1 MNGQQLLREPELQ
14 PTPEN
19 ISTALGAADGAYNE
33 FVGKLGE
40 HGISANWRY
49 YNYGKAWLCKGVYK
63 WTTTRGTPKE
73 TTAFWLS
80 IWDGFFA
87 VTIYIPEKHRHEAL
101 TLPLGAE
108 IHKMVEEGKQMGK
121 LKFFPVTF
129 RLKSAE
135 PFDDVFTLIDFRKLL
150 K

>member
-1 MNGQQLLREPELQ
+1 MKEQQLLREPELQ

-19 ISTALGAADGAYNE
+19 IADALGSANGAYSE
-33 FVGKLGE
+33 FISGLE
-40 HGISANWRY
+40 NHGISADWRY
-49 YNYGKAWLCKGVYK
+49 YNDGKAWLCKGIYK
-63 WTTTRGTPKE
+63 WTTSRGTPKE

-80 IWDGFFA
+80 IWDGFFV
-87 VTIYIPEKHRHEAL
+87 VTVYVPEKHRLAAL

-108 IHKMVEEGKQMGK
+108 ALKMVEDGKQMGK

-129 RLKSAE
+129 RLASTAL
-135 PFDDVFTLIDFRKLL
+135 FDDVFTLIDFRKAL